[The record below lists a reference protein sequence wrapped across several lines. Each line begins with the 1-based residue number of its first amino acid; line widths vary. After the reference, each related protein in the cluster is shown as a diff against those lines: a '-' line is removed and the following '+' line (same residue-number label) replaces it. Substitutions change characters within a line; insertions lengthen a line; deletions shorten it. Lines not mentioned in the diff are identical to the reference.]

1 MKIGGV
7 KEKTMAAQ
15 RAGAKVLIFP
25 SGTFARGPHP
35 AVAKYSQGSHPCAAA
50 PVLAQAEA

>member
-25 SGTFARGPHP
+25 AGNWTISARR
-35 AVAKYSQGSHPCAAA
+35 AALRQCA
-50 PVLAQAEA
+50 